1 MTNDLISFG
10 VWMYVWKFVFYGFFF
25 LVALVLVYPWL
36 LLIPLGIWWL
46 CWKYGSEPEATEDGG
61 VTTAGDATA
70 GDATP
75 GDARPSGLHPANGN
89 PT

>member
-10 VWMYVWKFVFYGFFF
+10 VWMFIWKYVFYGLLF

-46 CWKYGSEPEATEDGG
+46 CWKYGSDPEATEDGG
-61 VTTAGDATA
+61 VTTP